1 MVLSNEYT
9 LRWFVGSPGPQDS
22 TQDSHV
28 QSSFGRKPLMAK
40 KQTEEIQN
48 AFEQGPY
55 VQVAAFCERVLTE
68 ANRVLSL
75 VRVVDVVTHEE
86 RRPDA
91 PKEMPEV
98 HYPLALVL
106 MLKSGRARGRHE
118 ITIKPELPSGEFL
131 PPFTLTVQLEG
142 EGRGVNLVSQ
152 IDIPYKLEGLYW
164 FNVYFDEVLLTRI
177 PLEIRYSRL
186 VAGSAAAPNP

>member
-1 MVLSNEYT
+1 
-9 LRWFVGSPGPQDS
+9 
-22 TQDSHV
+22 
-28 QSSFGRKPLMAK
+28 MAN
-40 KQTEEIQN
+40 KQTEGVRI

-68 ANRVLSL
+68 ANQVLSL
-75 VRVVDVVTHEE
+75 VRVIDIVTHTE

-98 HYPLALVL
+98 HYPLTLVL

-118 ITIKPELPSGEFL
+118 VTIKPELPSGEFL

-164 FNVYFDEVLLTRI
+164 FNIYFDEVLLTRI
-177 PLEIRYSRL
+177 PLEIR
-186 VAGSAAAPNP
+186 

>member
-1 MVLSNEYT
+1 MLGDR
-9 LRWFVGSPGPQDS
+9 LR
-22 TQDSHV
+22 
-28 QSSFGRKPLMAK
+28 RLLMAK
-40 KQTEEIQN
+40 KQMEEIRN

-68 ANRVLSL
+68 ANGTLSL
-75 VRVVDVVTHEE
+75 VRVVDIVTHAE

-91 PKEMPEV
+91 PKEMPEI
-98 HYPLALVL
+98 HYPLSLVL

-131 PPFTLTVQLEG
+131 PPITLTVQLEG
-142 EGRGVNLVSQ
+142 EGKGVNLVSQ

-164 FNVYFDEVLLTRI
+164 FNVYFNEVLLTRI
-177 PLEIRYSRL
+177 SLEIRYSRL